1 MEAVENIVRLAEFR
15 RRKAQAQAQRA
26 TAGAEPGAQY
36 FCLRCEA
43 DEFRLF
49 AGGTIHCAKCNALIR
64 NINVSQRE
72 PAAS

>member
-1 MEAVENIVRLAEFR
+1 MEAMENVVRLAEFR

-26 TAGAEPGAQY
+26 GASTEPGAQF

-43 DEFRLF
+43 EEFRLF
-49 AGGTIHCAKCNALIR
+49 ATGSIHCAKCNALIR

-72 PAAS
+72 PAVS

>member
-1 MEAVENIVRLAEFR
+1 MEAVENIVRLAEYR
-15 RRKAQAQAQRA
+15 RRKEQAQRA
-26 TAGAEPGAQY
+26 GASAAPGSQY

-43 DEFRLF
+43 EEFRLF